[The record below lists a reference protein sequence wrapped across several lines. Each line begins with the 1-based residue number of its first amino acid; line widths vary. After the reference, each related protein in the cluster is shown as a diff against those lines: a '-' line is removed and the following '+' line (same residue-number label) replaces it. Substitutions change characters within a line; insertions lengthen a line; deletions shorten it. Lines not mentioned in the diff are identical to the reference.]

1 MPARV
6 LRLPD
11 TFEVPDAPSI
21 FGTEMRTRLML
32 LITVLDET
40 YPAQLSRYAGASI
53 SSVQRTLDLLERES
67 LIATRPLVVRA
78 VTLNPLYPA
87 AKELKAFLLRV
98 AEGYPQYESIAA
110 SIRRRPRRRGKPL

>member
-1 MPARV
+1 
-6 LRLPD
+6 
-11 TFEVPDAPSI
+11 
-21 FGTEMRTRLML
+21 MRTRLML

-98 AEGYPQYESIAA
+98 AEGYPQYEAIAA